1 MSVALAADHV
11 GVFFCTVHDEAGE
24 LVEATQEPV
33 AFLAGHKQVV
43 PGLEAA
49 LLGKE
54 AGSSF
59 DITLAPADAYGE
71 HNGRPPLRVH
81 RRDLPTDQVLEKGRA
96 IWVPTPKGE
105 ARAYVVDVKGAWVT
119 LDGNHPLSGR
129 TLRFQGVLIRVR
141 EATSEEKTHGHAH
154 GMDGVAHDH

>member
-24 LVEATQEPV
+24 IVEATQEPV
-33 AFLAGHKQVV
+33 TFLAGHKQVV

-81 RRDLPTDQVLEKGRA
+81 RRDLPKDQVLEKGRA

>member
-24 LVEATQEPV
+24 IVEATQEPV

-81 RRDLPTDQVLEKGRA
+81 RRDLPKDQVLEKGRA

>member
-81 RRDLPTDQVLEKGRA
+81 RRDLPKDQVLEKGRA

-154 GMDGVAHDH
+154 GMDGVPHDH

>member
-59 DITLAPADAYGE
+59 DITLSPADAYGE

-81 RRDLPTDQVLEKGRA
+81 RRDLPKDQVLEKGRA